1 MITEAKLGDVDVNIQ
16 DLDNP
21 FLQERF
27 EVNAPGDNDHNL
39 VRRGNKM
46 FWAVYNAGTRVI
58 KMQHK
63 KDGLHLEEIAR
74 LDSEPRM
81 PPAFNG
87 QWGIFPFE
95 SSDTVV
101 ASDIVNG
108 LMVMRLGNEDD
119 GGDGPRIASAG
130 AAVPATFA
138 ATAARAPRSA
148 TINKVELLDL
158 LH

>member
-1 MITEAKLGDVDVNIQ
+1 MTDKTDIQVIASFTVPGICFSHAGWTASNRHEYLLISDEIDELRDAEEEDGFFRTNFCGTDAPGGTVTNPGLFVLNIQ

-63 KDGLHLEEIAR
+63 KALLLR
-74 LDSEPRM
+74 LALLVFLLCKQTAE
-81 PPAFNG
+81 
-87 QWGIFPFE
+87 
-95 SSDTVV
+95 
-101 ASDIVNG
+101 ASC
-108 LMVMRLGNEDD
+108 
-119 GGDGPRIASAG
+119 
-130 AAVPATFA
+130 FA
-138 ATAARAPRSA
+138 A
-148 TINKVELLDL
+148 
-158 LH
+158 